1 MKKLRLIIHIV
12 PRGHCHGENDM
23 CLRRKKGIVMDYDMW
38 IECDVFIKKPQK
50 VFYYIYRA

>member
-38 IECDVFIKKPQK
+38 IECEVFIKKPQK
-50 VFYYIYRA
+50 VFYIYI